1 MSIERKMEITK
12 EVWERQERRYE
23 EFKQECMEKR
33 ERMTK
38 EERESQDRRYEKLK
52 QECVEKREKM
62 TKEERERQDRRFEEW
77 RQECIEKR
85 ERLRKEYGS
94 PPSSHIPPTIPRTME
109 QATQTATS
117 SKCEASIQTDMTTS
131 TADNNEEDLK
141 ELRRKLEEQGRAM
154 EALEQQVRDM
164 EELQEWRT
172 IQRARPGL
180 RPLFLAT
187 HTITTS
193 PSTTSLLQVSS
204 PSSSPSF
211 PQTPTRWIIP
221 PPPSRSPTP
230 SLPLITSPI
239 FPPGLPH
246 PPQQLDIPPPPVEP
260 LPVSPQSLRSA
271 QVTEGHSTPT
281 LTPLF
286 ITSPILTSPP
296 QPPPSLSPLPTLLKT
311 PGDRSALLILDADTQ
326 PPMALTWPLL
336 LADSDRLATIRS
348 QSYLRSQLRPNPEPP
363 PIGTR

>member
-1 MSIERKMEITK
+1 
-12 EVWERQERRYE
+12 
-23 EFKQECMEKR
+23 
-33 ERMTK
+33 
-38 EERESQDRRYEKLK
+38 
-52 QECVEKREKM
+52 
-62 TKEERERQDRRFEEW
+62 
-77 RQECIEKR
+77 
-85 ERLRKEYGS
+85 
-94 PPSSHIPPTIPRTME
+94 ME

-172 IQRARPGL
+172 IQHARLAL

-193 PSTTSLLQVSS
+193 PSTTSLSQVSS
-204 PSSSPSF
+204 YSSSPSF
-211 PQTPTRWIIP
+211 PQAPTRWIP
-221 PPPSRSPTP
+221 PPPPRSPTP

-246 PPQQLDIPPPPVEP
+246 PPQQLNIPPPPVEP
-260 LPVSPQSLRSA
+260 LPVSPQSLKSA
-271 QVTEGHSTPT
+271 QVTERHPTPT
-281 LTPLF
+281 LISLL
-286 ITSPILTSPP
+286 ITSPMILT
-296 QPPPSLSPLPTLLKT
+296 PPSLSPLPTLLKT
-311 PGDRSALLILDADTQ
+311 PGDRFALLVLNADTQ
-326 PPMALTWPLL
+326 PPTALTWPLS
-336 LADSDRLATIRS
+336 LADSDRLATIQS
-348 QSYLRSQLRPNPEPP
+348 QSYLRSQLWPDPEPP